1 MDVAPDLRSATQL
14 ERPAGTNV
22 YGEQKTPKSLRIG
35 MLGLYGMTM
44 PKLHF
49 TGFETGFGEIAPR
62 LAAMGHDVVMY
73 CRRGSF
79 PQAMRVAEYK
89 GVRLVYVP
97 SPGGKNFSGLIATF
111 FAVVHALA
119 SGRYEIFFFVNVGMG
134 HHAAL
139 CRLFGRKV
147 VMNVN
152 GLDWTR
158 AKWGP
163 VAKWYF
169 LSAARSAV
177 RFCNELVTD
186 ADAMQVFYREQ
197 FSKETTMIAYG
208 AHVQSSENPG
218 LISQFGV
225 EPDGYYLIASRLI
238 PENHGDL
245 ITEAFLESGSPRKLV
260 IAGGANYDSPFHR
273 KIRSFAGDRVI
284 LTGHI
289 DDQEVIRE
297 LHCNCFA
304 YLHGH
309 SVGGT
314 NPSLLK
320 AMGYGNCILALD
332 TVFNREVL
340 ADTGLFFPRES
351 SALAQ
356 LIREVESDPVLVEKL
371 RRLGPERILAN
382 YTWEKI
388 ASQYDELFREV
399 ASR

>member
-1 MDVAPDLRSATQL
+1 MSGSAAPGR
-14 ERPAGTNV
+14 
-22 YGEQKTPKSLRIG
+22 KLRIG
-35 MLGLYGMTM
+35 MLGLYGMPM
-44 PKLHF
+44 EKLHF

-62 LAAMGHDVVMY
+62 LADAGHEIVMY

-79 PQAMRVAEYK
+79 PEEMRVAEYR

-97 SPGGKNFSGLIATF
+97 SPGGKNFSGLVATF
-111 FAVVHALA
+111 FAVLHALA
-119 SGRYEIFFFVNVGMG
+119 LGGYDIFFFVNVGMG

-163 VAKWYF
+163 IARWYF
-169 LSAARSAV
+169 FSAAHSAV
-177 RFCNELVTD
+177 RFCTELVTD
-186 ADAMQVFYREQ
+186 AEAMRQFYLER
-197 FSKETTMIAYG
+197 FHKETTMIAYG
-208 AHVQSSENPG
+208 AYVESSQRPE
-218 LISQFGV
+218 LISPYGV
-225 EPDGYYLIASRLI
+225 ERGGYYLIASRLI
-238 PENHGDL
+238 PENHADL
-245 ITEAFLESGSPRKLV
+245 IARAFLRSGSSKKLV

-273 KIRSFAGDRVI
+273 ELRALAGGRII

-289 DDQEVIRE
+289 DDQQVIRE

-304 YLHGH
+304 YVHGH

-340 ADTGLFFPRES
+340 AEGGIFFPRDEAVLADEMR
-351 SALAQ
+351 ALEANPV
-356 LIREVESDPVLVEKL
+356 RVEAL
-371 RRLGPERILAN
+371 RLMGPERIRMN

-388 ASQYDELFREV
+388 ASQYDALFREV
-399 ASR
+399 AAR

>member
-1 MDVAPDLRSATQL
+1 
-14 ERPAGTNV
+14 
-22 YGEQKTPKSLRIG
+22 

-73 CRRGSF
+73 CRRGSV
-79 PQAMRVAEYK
+79 PVEMRVPEYK
-89 GVRLVYVP
+89 GVRLIYVP
-97 SPGGKNFSGLIATF
+97 SPGGKNFSGLISTFLAT
-111 FAVVHALA
+111 VHALA
-119 SGRYEIFFFVNVGMG
+119 TGRYQIFFFVNVGMG

-139 CRLFGRKV
+139 SRLFGRKV

-169 LSAARSAV
+169 LSAAHSAV
-177 RFCNELVTD
+177 KFCTELVTD
-186 ADAMQVFYREQ
+186 AEAMRQFYLDR
-197 FSKETTMIAYG
+197 FGKETTMIAYG
-208 AHVQSSENPG
+208 AYVESSTNPE
-218 LISQFGV
+218 LIRQFGV
-225 EPDGYYLIASRLI
+225 KPNEYYLIASRLI
-238 PENHGDL
+238 PENHADL
-245 ITEAFLESGSPRKLV
+245 ISEAFLQSGSSKKLL
-260 IAGGANYDSPFHR
+260 IAGGANYDSPFHGR
-273 KIRSFAGDRVI
+273 LRELAGENVI
-284 LTGHI
+284 LAGHI
-289 DDQEVIRE
+289 DDQDIVKE
-297 LHCNCFA
+297 LHCNCFG

-320 AMGYGNCILALD
+320 AMGFGNCIIALD

-340 ADTGLFFPRES
+340 ADGGIFFPRD
-351 SALAQ
+351 AAVLAG
-356 LIREVESDPVLVEKL
+356 IIKDVESDPARVAEL
-371 RRLGPERILAN
+371 RRMGPQRIRDN

-388 ASQYDELFREV
+388 AGQYDTLFREV
-399 ASR
+399 AAR

>member
-1 MDVAPDLRSATQL
+1 MS
-14 ERPAGTNV
+14 
-22 YGEQKTPKSLRIG
+22 GEPTTPKPLRIG

-79 PQAMRVAEYK
+79 PEEMRVPEYK

-97 SPGGKNFSGLIATF
+97 SPGGKNFSGLIATL
-111 FAVVHALA
+111 FAVIHALA
-119 SGRYEIFFFVNVGMG
+119 VGRYQIFFFVNVGMG

-208 AHVQSSENPG
+208 AYVQSSEHPE
-218 LISQFGV
+218 LIRQYGV
-225 EPDGYYLIASRLI
+225 EPDDYYLIASRLI
-238 PENHGDL
+238 PENHADL
-245 ITEAFLESGSPRKLV
+245 ITEAFLESGSKRKLV

-320 AMGYGNCILALD
+320 AMGYGNCVLALD

-340 ADTGLFFPRES
+340 ADTGLFFPRDKS
-351 SALAQ
+351 VLAQ
-356 LIREVESDPVLVEKL
+356 MIRDVEADPVLVQKL
-371 RRLGPERILAN
+371 RRMGPERIIAN

-388 ASQYDELFREV
+388 ADQYDELFREV

>member
-1 MDVAPDLRSATQL
+1 MSGAP
-14 ERPAGTNV
+14 
-22 YGEQKTPKSLRIG
+22 KTPKPLRIG

-79 PQAMRVAEYK
+79 PEAMRVPEFK

-97 SPGGKNFSGLIATF
+97 SPGGKNFSGLISTF
-111 FAVVHALA
+111 LAVMHALA
-119 SGRYEIFFFVNVGMG
+119 TGRYEIFFFVNVGMG

-208 AHVQSSENPG
+208 AYVQSSEHPE
-218 LISQFGV
+218 LISQYGV
-225 EPDGYYLIASRLI
+225 TPDDYYLIASRLI
-238 PENHGDL
+238 PENHADL
-245 ITEAFLESGSPRKLV
+245 ITEAFLESGSKKKLV

-273 KIRSFAGDRVI
+273 KLRSLAGDRVI

-320 AMGYGNCILALD
+320 AMGYGNCVLALD

-340 ADTGLFFPRES
+340 ADTGVFFPRDKN
-351 SALAQ
+351 ALAQ
-356 LIREVESDPVLVEKL
+356 LIRDVEADPALVQEL
-371 RRLGPERILAN
+371 RRKGPERIVAN

-388 ASQYDELFREV
+388 ALQYDDLFREV

>member
-1 MDVAPDLRSATQL
+1 M
-14 ERPAGTNV
+14 
-22 YGEQKTPKSLRIG
+22 KKLRIG

-44 PKLHF
+44 PKLQF

-73 CRRGSF
+73 CRSGSV
-79 PQAMRVAEYK
+79 PPEMRVPEHR

-97 SPGGKNFSGLIATF
+97 SPGGKNFSGVISTF

-119 SGRYEIFFFVNVGMG
+119 RGRYEIFFFVNVGMG
-134 HHAAL
+134 HHAAF

-147 VMNVN
+147 IMNVN

-163 VAKWYF
+163 VARLYF

-177 RFCNELVTD
+177 RFCTELVTD
-186 ADAMQVFYREQ
+186 ADAMRRFYLDE
-197 FSKETTMIAYG
+197 FSKDTTMIAYG
-208 AHVQSSENPG
+208 AYVESSVNPD
-218 LISQFGV
+218 IVRQFGV
-225 EPDGYYLIASRLI
+225 EPDEYYLIASRLI
-238 PENHGDL
+238 PENHADL
-245 ITEAFLESGSPRKLV
+245 IAEAFLASGSRRKLV
-260 IAGGANYDSPFHR
+260 IAGGANYDSPFHA
-273 KIRSFAGDRVI
+273 KLRSLAGERII
-284 LTGHI
+284 LSGHI
-289 DDQEVIRE
+289 DDQESIRE

-340 ADTGLFFPRES
+340 AEGGIFFPRD
-351 SALAQ
+351 AAVLAGQ
-356 LIREVESDPVLVEKL
+356 LREIEGDPARVAEL
-371 RRLGPERILAN
+371 RRMGPERIRRN

-399 ASR
+399 AAR

>member
-1 MDVAPDLRSATQL
+1 MTSRISP
-14 ERPAGTNV
+14 E
-22 YGEQKTPKSLRIG
+22 KKLRIG

-62 LAAMGHDVVMY
+62 LAAMGHYVTMY
-73 CRRGSF
+73 CREGSF
-79 PQAMRVAEYK
+79 PEEMRVPEYK
-89 GVRLVYVP
+89 GVRLIYVP
-97 SPGGKNFSGLIATF
+97 SPGGKNFSGVISTF
-111 FAVVHALA
+111 LAALHALA
-119 SGRYEIFFFVNVGMG
+119 KGNYDIFFFVNVGMG

-139 CRLFGRKV
+139 CRLFGKKV
-147 VMNVN
+147 IMNVN

-163 VAKWYF
+163 VAKFYF
-169 LSAARSAV
+169 RSAANSAV
-177 RFCNELVTD
+177 KFCNELVTD

-197 FSKETTMIAYG
+197 FNKETTMIAYG
-208 AHVQSSENPG
+208 AYVESSSKPE
-218 LISQFGV
+218 LISKFGV

-245 ITEAFLESGSPRKLV
+245 ITEAFLESGSKRKLV

-273 KIRSFAGDRVI
+273 KIRSFAGERVI

-289 DDQEVIRE
+289 DDQEIIKE

-320 AMGYGNCILALD
+320 AMGYGNCVLALD

-340 ADTGLFFPRES
+340 ADGGLFFPRDVG
-351 SALAQ
+351 ALASMIQ
-356 LIREVESDPVLVEKL
+356 RVEADPALVADL
-371 RRLGPERILAN
+371 RRMGPERIRDN

-388 ASQYDELFREV
+388 AGQYDELFREV

>member
-1 MDVAPDLRSATQL
+1 
-14 ERPAGTNV
+14 
-22 YGEQKTPKSLRIG
+22 

-44 PKLHF
+44 PRLHF

-62 LAAMGHDVVMY
+62 LAAMGHDVTIY
-73 CRRGSF
+73 CREGSY
-79 PQAMRVAEYK
+79 PPEMRLPEYK
-89 GVRLVYVP
+89 GVHLVYVP
-97 SPGGKNFSGLIATF
+97 SPGGKNFSGVVATF
-111 FAVVHALA
+111 FSVLHALA
-119 SGRYEIFFFVNVGMG
+119 KGHYDIYFFVNVGFG

-139 CRLFGRKV
+139 CRLFGKKV
-147 VMNVN
+147 IMNVD

-163 VAKWYF
+163 VAKFYF

-177 RFCNELVTD
+177 RFCSELVTD
-186 ADAMQVFYREQ
+186 ADAMEKFYLDE
-197 FSKETTMIAYG
+197 FNKPTTMIAYG
-208 AHVQSSENPG
+208 AYVESSVKPE
-218 LISQFGV
+218 LIQQFGI
-225 EPDGYYLIASRLI
+225 ERDGYYLIASRLI
-238 PENHGDL
+238 PENHADL
-245 ITEAFLESGSPRKLV
+245 IAEAFLESGSQRKLV

-273 KIRSFAGDRVI
+273 KIRSLAGERII

-289 DDQEVIRE
+289 DDQEIIKE

-320 AMGYGNCILALD
+320 AMGYGNCIMALD

-340 ADTGLFFPRES
+340 ADGGIFFPRDRS
-351 SALAQ
+351 VLAGM
-356 LIREVESDPVLVEKL
+356 IRDLESDPERVAAL
-371 RRLGPERILAN
+371 RRMGPERIRAN

-388 ASQYDELFREV
+388 AGQYDELFREV
-399 ASR
+399 AAR

>member
-1 MDVAPDLRSATQL
+1 MSGVPT
-14 ERPAGTNV
+14 
-22 YGEQKTPKSLRIG
+22 TPKFSAARSPKPLRIG

-79 PQAMRVAEYK
+79 PEAMRVPEYK

-97 SPGGKNFSGLIATF
+97 SPGGKNFSGLISTF
-111 FAVVHALA
+111 LAVTHALA
-119 SGRYEIFFFVNVGMG
+119 TGRYEIFFFVNVGMG

-208 AHVQSSENPG
+208 AYVQSSEHPV
-218 LISQFGV
+218 LISQYGV
-225 EPDGYYLIASRLI
+225 TPDDYYLIASRLI
-238 PENHGDL
+238 PENHADL
-245 ITEAFLESGSPRKLV
+245 ITEAFLESGSTKKLV

-273 KIRSFAGDRVI
+273 KLRSLAGDRVI

-320 AMGYGNCILALD
+320 AMGYGNCVLALD

-340 ADTGLFFPRES
+340 ADTGLFFPRDQK
-351 SALAQ
+351 ALAQ
-356 LIREVESDPVLVEKL
+356 LIRDVESDPALVHEL
-371 RRLGPERILAN
+371 RRKGPERIVAN

-388 ASQYDELFREV
+388 ALQYDALFREV

>member
-1 MDVAPDLRSATQL
+1 
-14 ERPAGTNV
+14 
-22 YGEQKTPKSLRIG
+22 

-62 LAAMGHDVVMY
+62 LVEMGHEIVMY

-79 PQAMRVAEYK
+79 PPDMRVPEYK

-97 SPGGKNFSGLIATF
+97 SPGGKNFSGIIATF

-119 SGRYEIFFFVNVGMG
+119 AGRYDVFFFVNVGMG

-139 CRLFGRKV
+139 CRLFGHKV

-163 VAKWYF
+163 IARLYF
-169 LSAARSAV
+169 LSAAHSAV
-177 RFCNELVTD
+177 KFCTELVTD
-186 ADAMQVFYREQ
+186 ADAMKDFYTER
-197 FSKETTMIAYG
+197 FRKNTTMIAYG
-208 AHVQSSENPG
+208 AYVESARNPE
-218 LISQFGV
+218 LVRQFGV
-225 EPDGYYLIASRLI
+225 EPDDYYLIASRLI
-238 PENHGDL
+238 PENHADL
-245 ITEAFLESGSPRKLV
+245 IADAFLASGTRRKLV
-260 IAGGANYDSPFHR
+260 IAGGANYDSDFHR
-273 KIRSFAGDRVI
+273 KLRSLPRDKVI

-340 ADTGLFFPRES
+340 ADGGIFFPRD
-351 SALAQ
+351 AAVLAG
-356 LIREVESDPVLVEKL
+356 LIREIESEPVRVASL
-371 RRLGPERILAN
+371 RRMGPERIRDN
-382 YTWEKI
+382 YSWEKI
-388 ASQYDELFREV
+388 ASQYAELFREV
-399 ASR
+399 AAW

>member
-1 MDVAPDLRSATQL
+1 VDSAAHLKTQ
-14 ERPAGTNV
+14 RP
-22 YGEQKTPKSLRIG
+22 LRIG

-44 PKLHF
+44 PRLHF

-73 CRRGSF
+73 CRKGSF
-79 PQAMRVAEYK
+79 PEEMRVPEYK

-97 SPGGKNFSGLIATF
+97 SPGGKNFSGVISTF
-111 FAVVHALA
+111 FAVLHALA
-119 SGRYEIFFFVNVGMG
+119 TGRYDIYFFVNVGMG

-139 CRLFGRKV
+139 CRLFGKKV

-163 VAKWYF
+163 VAQFYF
-169 LSAARSAV
+169 RSAAHSAV
-177 RFCNELVTD
+177 RFCSELVTD
-186 ADAMQVFYREQ
+186 AFAMQDFYREQ
-197 FSKETTMIAYG
+197 FKKETTMIAYG
-208 AHVQSSENPG
+208 AYVESSKNPE
-218 LISQFGV
+218 LITQFGV
-225 EPDGYYLIASRLI
+225 EPGDYYLIASRLI

-245 ITEAFLESGSPRKLV
+245 IAEAFLASGSKRKLV

-273 KIRSFAGDRVI
+273 KLRSMEGEKVI

-340 ADTGLFFPRES
+340 ADGGIFFPRDVS
-351 SALAQ
+351 VLAQ
-356 LIREVESDPVLVEKL
+356 EIREIESDQPRVEQL
-371 RRLGPERILAN
+371 RRMGPERIRAN

-388 ASQYDELFREV
+388 AGQYDDLFREV